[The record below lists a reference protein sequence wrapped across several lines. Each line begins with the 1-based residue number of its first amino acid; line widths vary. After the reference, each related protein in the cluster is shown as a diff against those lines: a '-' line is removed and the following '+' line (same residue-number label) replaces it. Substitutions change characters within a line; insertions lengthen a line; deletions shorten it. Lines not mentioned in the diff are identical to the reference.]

1 MVRRPPLA
9 VSPRRLRPRPHR
21 AQRPPL
27 VRPAGPVVELRLHG
41 GPSPSAVG
49 LQRPSSSS
57 SSSSPRSATPTVPGS
72 FSAHLFP
79 VETSTILLSLVS
91 SVRYMKQNTMRIASS
106 VCSET

>member
-21 AQRPPL
+21 AQRLPL
-27 VRPAGPVVELRLHG
+27 VRPTGPVVELRLHG

-57 SSSSPRSATPTVPGS
+57 SSSSPWSATPTVPGGGS
-72 FSAHLFP
+72 FSTF
-79 VETSTILLSLVS
+79 
-91 SVRYMKQNTMRIASS
+91 QNLKMGGAPEDYT
-106 VCSET
+106 